1 MAEGETE
8 KEYDTRKALEELRE
22 RFQGLT
28 TALKE
33 SSQSPLEAS
42 LRFCQEF
49 CQVSPFSCCSSRPA
63 CSPSGF
69 LAEDARLLCW
79 VRRSCAELLLLMPQH
94 VPGALWEGFQSSMKL
109 AHSLLQESGSTQLC
123 LLSILAQQDG
133 VWSNDTLSSIMSNQ
147 IPQTE
152 QVHEYLELEGATLLN
167 MRIKHLIKVDS
178 VDKAA
183 VLAKMCSEYP
193 GYEGKGNFKQTYL
206 LCICMTKSQEQLM
219 DEIASIDCKDE
230 SNRKQSLT
238 IICTKIPSLLST
250 LQRQTLCLVLKE
262 R

>member
-1 MAEGETE
+1 MTE
-8 KEYDTRKALEELRE
+8 KEYDTRKAIEELRE

-42 LRFCQEF
+42 LHFCQEF
-49 CQVSPFSCCSSRPA
+49 CQVLVEHAGRWKTDEDPLPLLEVYTVAILSFAKAASCLSSECENVPLLLEK
-63 CSPSGF
+63 
-69 LAEDARLLCW
+69 LAL
-79 VRRSCAELLLLMPQH
+79 SCAELLLLLPHH
-94 VPGALWEGFQSSMKL
+94 VPGALWEEFQSSMKL

-123 LLSILAQQDG
+123 LLAVLAQQDG
-133 VWSNDTLSSIMSNQ
+133 VWSNTTLSSILSNQ

-152 QVHEYLELEGATLLN
+152 QVHEYLELEGPTLLN
-167 MRIKHLIKVDS
+167 MRIKHLIKVES

-206 LCICMTKSQEQLM
+206 LCICMTKNQEQLM
-219 DEIASIDCKDE
+219 EEVKKLHTAT
-230 SNRKQSLT
+230 Q
-238 IICTKIPSLLST
+238 LLVHT
-250 LQRQTLCLVLKE
+250 
-262 R
+262 